1 MSQGAEGVCRLL
13 GTCEKNHNL
22 CLVMKRY
29 ESSLADV
36 ISRGPLPGAE
46 IRRISH
52 SLFRTLEQLHR
63 AGVIVQDIKPQNI
76 LLDQYGSPVFADFGI
91 AVVVGRT
98 TKFMPSSMK
107 GTFNYMPPE
116 AFEPPLSIMAG
127 GSTQRN
133 QVCVQ
138 PLMHTHTARTHA
150 YSGMQARTHR

>member
-63 AGVIVQDIKPQNI
+63 AGVVVQDIKPQNI

-91 AVVVGRT
+91 AVVVGNT

-107 GTFNYMPPE
+107 GTFNYMSPE

-127 GSTQRN
+127 ASTQAGCAIKRS
-133 QVCVQ
+133 
-138 PLMHTHTARTHA
+138 PTHA
-150 YSGMQARTHR
+150 HAHSHACGHKQI